1 MAELNRPFAPG
12 TYPVVIVGSG
22 PGGLQLSYFLRRLG
36 IGHAVIS
43 SDEAPGGMFRHFP
56 LFERLITWSKRH
68 TPVPLNSR
76 PYDWYDWNSLLADD
90 PSHRVLVPDFMDGT
104 SIFPSR
110 QEMERGIV
118 AFAERNRLEVR
129 YGCRWVATRRRNDG
143 FTLETTDGEYHC
155 RVVVFAVG
163 VAEPWKPEI
172 PGIEH
177 VPHYVEMRPAREY
190 AGKRVFIIG
199 KRNSAFE
206 LADALHPWAKQIIM
220 ASPRP
225 VVFSLYNRSPAASV
239 RARYVIPYEDHLFG
253 GGTFALD
260 AAIDRLERHADG
272 WRIFATGTTHPAA
285 FTFEADAL
293 VAATGFTTPLADL
306 RALGLKT
313 FSHDRIPSLTPFW
326 ESATVPGVYFG
337 GTASMGA
344 VGLRKYGLGSLS
356 GGVAGF
362 RHNMRILALHLAQT
376 YFGVDVPKRELR
388 PDEVVPFLLAEA
400 NGAPELWNQ
409 RAYLARVVSVQPDAR
424 VFDEGV
430 LPLQYFLDSSGPDA
444 VAITVETDDH
454 GEHRPAAYV
463 RQRGAIN
470 EVVLPGDPLLNFDG
484 QDHHARLAEVVG
496 PLLPPASF

>member
-22 PGGLQLSYFLRRLG
+22 PGGLQLSSFLRRLG

-118 AFAERNRLEVR
+118 AFAERNRLDVR
-129 YGCRWVATRRRNDG
+129 YGCRWVAWAEPTGWAAGSGGGGVPPRRRNDG

-190 AGKRVFIIG
+190 AGKRV
-199 KRNSAFE
+199 
-206 LADALHPWAKQIIM
+206 
-220 ASPRP
+220 
-225 VVFSLYNRSPAASV
+225 
-239 RARYVIPYEDHLFG
+239 
-253 GGTFALD
+253 
-260 AAIDRLERHADG
+260 
-272 WRIFATGTTHPAA
+272 
-285 FTFEADAL
+285 
-293 VAATGFTTPLADL
+293 
-306 RALGLKT
+306 
-313 FSHDRIPSLTPFW
+313 
-326 ESATVPGVYFG
+326 
-337 GTASMGA
+337 
-344 VGLRKYGLGSLS
+344 
-356 GGVAGF
+356 
-362 RHNMRILALHLAQT
+362 
-376 YFGVDVPKRELR
+376 
-388 PDEVVPFLLAEA
+388 
-400 NGAPELWNQ
+400 
-409 RAYLARVVSVQPDAR
+409 
-424 VFDEGV
+424 
-430 LPLQYFLDSSGPDA
+430 
-444 VAITVETDDH
+444 
-454 GEHRPAAYV
+454 
-463 RQRGAIN
+463 
-470 EVVLPGDPLLNFDG
+470 
-484 QDHHARLAEVVG
+484 
-496 PLLPPASF
+496 